1 MSSVTNVRHEHL
13 DERDETA
20 QNNEPRRRPQ
30 AQPVGI
36 RGRSLDCRLLM
47 IERPI
52 KTALAFGVTPGL
64 SF

>member
-1 MSSVTNVRHEHL
+1 MSSVANVRHEPL

-20 QNNEPRRRPQ
+20 QNDEPRRRSQ
-30 AQPVGI
+30 VRPVGI
-36 RGRSLDCRLLM
+36 RGRPLDCRLLM